1 VAVVSALNA
10 SLAGI
15 TLMFLLLKLSN
26 YVLPEIGLLLAVVER
41 YGGVSQDG
49 GVPEGEGREGVVREV
64 EGKVG
69 GGRSRLAV

>member
-1 VAVVSALNA
+1 MPVLVRF
-10 SLAGI
+10 SLI
-15 TLMFLLLKLSN
+15 THSFFLLI
-26 YVLPEIGLLLAVVER
+26 PEIGLLLAVVER

-69 GGRSRLAV
+69 GGRSRLAAI